1 MLGTRTVLGLAI
13 DEFGI
18 IIAEVG
24 ARVGRTEVRR
34 VGHWD
39 FEKTLSADNA
49 EELGRQFKQ
58 FLRDN
63 HFAAKQAIIGIP
75 TKWIVAKEIVAPPA
89 GTDALAGLL
98 AIQAERAFSLNAS
111 ELVFDYCGAP
121 SDSEHSKIMLLAA
134 RRQTVEQIKDLVATA
149 GLQLQA
155 VTVSALAFDR
165 TRPATDSHRR
175 YGLYA
180 CPSYCEFW
188 SQSGDRPETIRH
200 IPMTGVNGTPDDRTE
215 QLTSALQ
222 RLMLLLPQ
230 QDQSPPYRVSLYD
243 ACNLPDGTI
252 DRLNEQLAPQISV
265 ADGATEIL
273 AAGLGS
279 VDSPERNQSIA
290 AAAVA
295 MTGAGTR
302 KPAVDFLNPRI
313 GRKEAA
319 SHKHLAGW
327 GAVAAVVALVIAGV
341 VLADWHGTRS
351 DIATYTQQLEMMSE
365 DIVAARAVV
374 DRMAYARSWT
384 SQQPVFL
391 ECLRQLTLAFPEAP
405 TIWATS
411 LALTENAE
419 GSLVGRAGDDESVI
433 EVQDK
438 IKQNEAFTDVQM
450 IHIRDVGRNS
460 TEKEFAVKFKF
471 QGVR

>member
-1 MLGTRTVLGLAI
+1 MLGTQTVLGLAI

-18 IIAEVG
+18 IVAEVG
-24 ARVGRTEVRR
+24 ARVGRSEVRR

-39 FEKTLSADNA
+39 FEEALSADNA
-49 EELGRQFKQ
+49 QELGRQFKQ
-58 FLRDN
+58 FLRTH
-63 HFAAKQAIIGIP
+63 HFSAKQAVIGIP

-89 GTDALAGLL
+89 GPDALAGLL
-98 AIQAERAFSLNAS
+98 AIQAERAFSLNAR
-111 ELVFDYCGAP
+111 ELIFDYCGAP
-121 SDSEHSKIMLLAA
+121 SASERSKIMLLAA
-134 RRQTVEQIKDLVATA
+134 RRQMVDQIKDLVTTA
-149 GLQLQA
+149 GLQVQA
-155 VTVSALAFDR
+155 VTVSALAFDK
-165 TRPATDSHRR
+165 TRPATDSHQR

-180 CPSYCEFW
+180 RPSYCEFW
-188 SQSGDRPETIRH
+188 SRSGDRPEAIKH
-200 IPMTGVNGTPDDRTE
+200 VPMMGVNGTPDDQVR
-215 QLTSALQ
+215 QLTSMLQ

-230 QDQSPPYRVSLYD
+230 QNQSPPYRVTLYD
-243 ACNLPDGTI
+243 ACGLPEGTI

-265 ADGATEIL
+265 ADGATELL

-279 VDSPERNQSIA
+279 VDSPERNQSMA

-313 GRKEAA
+313 GRKEV
-319 SHKHLAGW
+319 SPHKRLVGW
-327 GAVAAVVALVIAGV
+327 GAVAAVVGIVIVGA
-341 VLADWHGTRS
+341 VLADWQSTRS
-351 DIATYTQQLEMMSE
+351 DIATYTEQLEMMSE

-384 SQQPVFL
+384 SQKPVFL
-391 ECLRQLTLAFPEAP
+391 ECLRELTQAFPEAP
-405 TIWATS
+405 TVWATS

-419 GSLVGRAGDDESVI
+419 GSLVGRAVDDESVI

-438 IKQNEAFTDVQM
+438 IKQNEAFTNVQM

>member
-18 IIAEVG
+18 IVAEVG
-24 ARVGRTEVRR
+24 ARVGRSEVRR

-39 FEKTLSADNA
+39 FEETLNTDNA
-49 EELGRQFKQ
+49 QELGRKFKQ

-63 HFAAKQAIIGIP
+63 HFTAKRAIIGIP
-75 TKWIVAKEIVAPPA
+75 TKWMVAKEIVAPPA
-89 GTDALAGLL
+89 GADALTGLL

-111 ELVFDYCGAP
+111 ELIFDYCGTP
-121 SDSEHSKIMLLAA
+121 STSEHSKIMLLAA
-134 RRQTVEQIKDLVATA
+134 RRQMVDQIKDLVATA
-149 GLQLQA
+149 GLQVQA

-165 TRPATDSHRR
+165 TRSATDAHRR

-180 CPSYCEFW
+180 RPSYCEFW

-200 IPMTGVNGTPDDRTE
+200 IPMTGVNGTPDDRTQ
-215 QLTSALQ
+215 QLTAALQ

-230 QDQSPPYRVSLYD
+230 QNQSPPYRVTLYD

-252 DRLNEQLAPQISV
+252 DQLNEQLAPQISV
-265 ADGATEIL
+265 ADGATEVL

-279 VDSPERNQSIA
+279 VDSPERNQSMA

-295 MTGAGTR
+295 MTGVGTR

-319 SHKHLAGW
+319 PHKRLVGW
-327 GAVAAVVALVIAGV
+327 GAVAAVVALAIAGV
-341 VLADWHGTRS
+341 VLADWQGTRS
-351 DIATYTQQLEMMSE
+351 DIATYTEQLEMMSE

-384 SQQPVFL
+384 SQKPVFL

-419 GSLVGRAGDDESVI
+419 GSLVGRAGEDESVI

-471 QGVR
+471 QGAR